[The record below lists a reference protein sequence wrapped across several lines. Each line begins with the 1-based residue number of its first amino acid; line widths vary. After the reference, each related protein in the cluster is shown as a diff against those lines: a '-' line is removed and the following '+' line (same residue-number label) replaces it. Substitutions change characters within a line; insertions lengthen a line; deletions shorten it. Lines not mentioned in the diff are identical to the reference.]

1 MTESHRCPTLS
12 HLLTK
17 LDTRPS
23 SGKTIGSEL
32 EHPVAVAAPHHP
44 VTTQFWET
52 VWSAGEIVAIV
63 TPGAADW
70 PGPVTQGAVSRVTSP
85 SGGRRNPGLGRGICQ
100 NVVIN
105 CGPAQ
110 HYHNILQQISPAP
123 PPGYAYLTGLK
134 CQTIRA
140 SNEPS
145 RSFTLPGEGLST
157 HSQSRI

>member
-17 LDTRPS
+17 LDTRPRHS

-44 VTTQFWET
+44 VTAQFSEM

-70 PGPVTQGAVSRVTSP
+70 PGPVTSHATCRVT
-85 SGGRRNPGLGRGICQ
+85 RD
-100 NVVIN
+100 V
-105 CGPAQ
+105 
-110 HYHNILQQISPAP
+110 
-123 PPGYAYLTGLK
+123 
-134 CQTIRA
+134 
-140 SNEPS
+140 
-145 RSFTLPGEGLST
+145 
-157 HSQSRI
+157 

>member
-17 LDTRPS
+17 LDTRPRHS

-70 PGPVTQGAVSRVTSP
+70 PGPVTQRAVSRVTCDVSIRWP
-85 SGGRRNPGLGRGICQ
+85 PLPGAGARNLSECGDQLWP
-100 NVVIN
+100 
-105 CGPAQ
+105 GPA
-110 HYHNILQQISPAP
+110 
-123 PPGYAYLTGLK
+123 
-134 CQTIRA
+134 
-140 SNEPS
+140 
-145 RSFTLPGEGLST
+145 LS
-157 HSQSRI
+157 